1 MNECHHVAADVVASK
16 VRSARLTAL
25 LANDIWFWRAAVA
38 LLSAIAILKGLRLPS
53 LWAATQANLDYHQG
67 FIKRGLFGQLAHSL
81 AIPIAHYDVFVLL
94 SGFLLLVLL
103 LLLARWVS
111 RSGALRLA
119 DGKVVAVFGASF
131 ALTYLVHLIGYL
143 EIPLAILAL
152 IAVSISPVNRRLI
165 AALVAGCLGVL
176 IHESYVLV
184 FLPITLLPAFL
195 AAIASGSSK
204 ASTSS
209 ILRSVAPIAAVV
221 AAIAVVLLVVA
232 LGAPMTAQR
241 AGDLQA
247 AMTAAVDFP
256 TRGDFFPVL
265 TRSAAD
271 NLAIMMATMTNG
283 SWWLTQCNAFVTFM
297 PTAGFFLWISL
308 NIVDTHHVGAVRAAK
323 AAIAFASL
331 CPLVMQLVGWD
342 IYRWYALA
350 ALSSFVSLTIVCRHY
365 GCNAPLAASGAVRNI
380 ALLLIAVNMATG
392 TGLFDGHRVDTFPFV
407 DFWKSCLHWV
417 VSGGHFTQPSA

>member
-16 VRSARLTAL
+16 VRSSRLTAL
-25 LANDIWFWRAAVA
+25 LANDIWFWRAAVT
-38 LLSAIAILKGLRLPS
+38 LLSVIAILKGLRLPS

-67 FIKRGLFGQLAHSL
+67 FIKRGLFGELAYTL
-81 AIPIAHYDVFVLL
+81 GIPIAHYDVFVLL

-103 LLLARWVS
+103 VLLARWVS

-152 IAVSISPVNRRLI
+152 IAVSISTVNRRLLG
-165 AALVAGCLGVL
+165 ALVAGCLGVL

-184 FLPITLLPAFL
+184 FLPMTLLPAFL
-195 AAIASGSSK
+195 AAIAGGRST

-209 ILRSVAPIAAVV
+209 TLRSFVPIAAIV
-221 AAIAVVLLVVA
+221 AATAVVLLVVA
-232 LGAPMTAQR
+232 LGAPMTARR
-241 AGDLQA
+241 AGALQA
-247 AMTAAVDFP
+247 AMTAAADFP

-271 NLAIMMATMTNG
+271 NAAIMMATMTNG
-283 SWWLTQCNAFVTFM
+283 LWWLAQCNAFVTFM

-308 NIVDTHHVGAVRAAK
+308 NIVDTHQGAGRAAK
-323 AAIAFASL
+323 AAVAFASL
-331 CPLVMQLVGWD
+331 CPLAMQLVGWD

-350 ALSSFVSLTIVCRHY
+350 AFSSFISLTIVCRHY

-417 VSGGHFTQPSA
+417 ISGGHFTQPSA